1 MWLYV
6 VLVVAAVLCAIQV
19 VRAHRLIVSV
29 LWLAAVSVLASIL
42 LFAMDAS
49 LVAAIELSV
58 GAGLVTVIFVFA
70 IGLAGE
76 LTQDLPSLIP
86 RPLALGITVVAVGW
100 LGWLV
105 WPGAPVEPLGE
116 PTTLQAVF
124 WEVRALDVWV
134 QVALIVA
141 GVLGILNLVVDAP
154 ESKSGQGD
162 A

>member
-19 VRAHRLIVSV
+19 VRANRLIESV
-29 LWLAAVSVLASIL
+29 LWLAAVSVLTAIL

-49 LVAAIELSV
+49 LVSAIELSV

-86 RPLALGITVVAVGW
+86 RPLALGMAIIAVGW
-100 LGWLV
+100 LGWLA
-105 WPGAPVEPLGE
+105 WPGAPIEPLGE

-124 WEVRALDVWV
+124 WEIRALDVWV
-134 QVALIVA
+134 QVALILA
-141 GVLGILNLVVDAP
+141 GVLGILNLGVDAP
-154 ESKSGQGD
+154 EPKPKPGD
-162 A
+162 K